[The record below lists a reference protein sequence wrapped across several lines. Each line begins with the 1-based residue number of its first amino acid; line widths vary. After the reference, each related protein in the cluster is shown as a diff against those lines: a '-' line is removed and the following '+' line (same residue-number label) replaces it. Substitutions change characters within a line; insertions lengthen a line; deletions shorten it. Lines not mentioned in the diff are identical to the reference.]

1 MWRDCF
7 KKSRK
12 ELDSKI
18 TLLSDRENARFL
30 HGSIRL
36 FGGTDPETIGIAKE
50 LLHSLPSRTRENSN
64 KGVVNA
70 DELAQL
76 ARKEIGYY
84 QSQSSDFTASVEVR
98 EDVVGLLVSQ
108 SKLLI
113 SQSAKIPAV
122 RVNALLHHEIGTH
135 LVTFFN
141 GRAQPFKQLY
151 IGLAGL

>member
-1 MWRDCF
+1 MAAFVYSVGPILKPLGLRRNCYTH
-7 KKSRK
+7 SPRARV
-12 ELDSKI
+12 KI
-18 TLLSDRENARFL
+18 
-30 HGSIRL
+30 
-36 FGGTDPETIGIAKE
+36 
-50 LLHSLPSRTRENSN
+50 SN

-113 SQSAKIPAV
+113 SQSTKIPAV

-135 LVTFFN
+135 SSHFF
-141 GRAQPFKQLY
+141 
-151 IGLAGL
+151 